1 MPGSIK
7 EVKSTEDYLEVSP
20 SQHQPNS
27 PINTV
32 GKGIGGKSSS
42 GSGPESEFHM
52 PAAGKPKHSG
62 SGSKY

>member
-1 MPGSIK
+1 MHGDIRETK
-7 EVKSTEDYLEVSP
+7 RIQDALEISP

-32 GKGIGGKSSS
+32 GKPIGGKSSS
-42 GSGPESEFHM
+42 GKGPESGFQM
-52 PAAGKPKHSG
+52 PPKGKPKHSG